1 MDDYLYILP
10 VKQAEVKALQE
21 KMIVTLNSWFEK
33 KLPVLEEISM
43 CRTIVR
49 DRIVGFIKN
58 RQELLAAYIKMKNVS
73 SQHFIKMVLPSSIG
87 CATDAWGSMAVQE
100 NGGLVASGQ
109 HGGSLNSYQPYHLFS
124 ESRFSFFFTYGTE
137 SPTYSFLKKYGKADI
152 ITSGSTVLHAISKI
166 KSER

>member
-1 MDDYLYILP
+1 MLRLSRQLHVNIFTIFLAKLGVIKNLRPSLLVVPNKDIAEMLQYPKAAILDDYLYILP

-58 RQELLAAYIKMKNVS
+58 RQELLAAYIKMKNLS
-73 SQHFIKMVLPSSIG
+73 SQHFIKMVFPFWS
-87 CATDAWGSMAVQE
+87 ANQ
-100 NGGLVASGQ
+100 
-109 HGGSLNSYQPYHLFS
+109 
-124 ESRFSFFFTYGTE
+124 
-137 SPTYSFLKKYGKADI
+137 
-152 ITSGSTVLHAISKI
+152 
-166 KSER
+166 